1 MFRKFA
7 LTLMAVASLSG
18 CAYMPF
24 RHKTAADYD
33 QSLLDQQLLDAAH
46 RIELTQA
53 ELREVNGVST
63 PNALADKLNSAAQ
76 KGNSRLV
83 TIDWSGDA
91 AELVKL
97 LALRDDLSFEK
108 RGVAV
113 PLPISLSAKQLPYG
127 QVMDMLRAQLGY
139 RASVY
144 GLPGKLVIEYSPTT
158 GVLH

>member
-24 RHKTAADYD
+24 HHKTAADYD

-76 KGNSRLV
+76 KGNSRLI

-108 RGVAV
+108 RGIAV

>member
-1 MFRKFA
+1 
-7 LTLMAVASLSG
+7 
-18 CAYMPF
+18 MPF
-24 RHKTAADYD
+24 HHKTAADYD

-76 KGNSRLV
+76 KGNSRLI

-108 RGVAV
+108 RGIAV